1 MAGIQNIRDGFTGV
15 TTKIV
20 VVLVVL
26 SFTLFIGWPSFFSS
40 DVNVVA
46 TIDGKKLS
54 TSDLLFEMQNQQY
67 FFEQKFPDQN
77 FELDK
82 EILQEISTQSL
93 IRRHSLLNFIE
104 DSGIEIPDQIAYDQ
118 LSKNTNFFPDGIFS
132 LSQFEAIS
140 RSLGFIPGEYLKR
153 IKEDIAL
160 SYWSQGVGTSSFV
173 TESAIN
179 ELLTLAEQTR
189 DISFVKIS
197 FNDYLKEV
205 SVSDEVAKDYYN
217 NNTELFQSP
226 EQAKIIYINI
236 SQSNLKTE
244 LVIAEDS
251 VKQEYSSYLEDFD
264 AQTRRRASHIMLNI
278 NNERDESSAVQ
289 SLNDLKKRF
298 ENGESFEDLVVE
310 YSEDE
315 GTKSSSGDLGV
326 SDGSSFPPEFE
337 KALLVLKEDELS
349 NPIVLEGTAH
359 LLLLTDFQNPKPED
373 YENIKS
379 ELLLTL
385 ERNLSEDGFF
395 ELLDRA
401 ADLSFSL
408 TSLKEIADELGLKLK
423 ETEYFSENQMP
434 ETLSDQKISK
444 LIFESTELKDG
455 EISEVIEITEGEAFI
470 IQLADFKPQELI
482 SFEKV
487 LEETVN
493 AVKKD
498 LVSKKIKGIRDEITK
513 QLQNEMDFYTASQQQ
528 SLDIETYKGLS
539 RTSALLPRN
548 VLNGIFSLPRNEEAK
563 PYNSSLFDNGDLIFF
578 RLDSVNDNKKISSQ
592 EEVDSFSLF
601 MDQERQISE
610 LSELKLKL
618 QDSADVSIRMN

>member
-434 ETLSDQKISK
+434 EALSDQKISK

-528 SLDIETYKGLS
+528 SLDIETYKDLS

>member
-46 TIDGKKLS
+46 TVDGKKLS

-118 LSKNTNFFPDGIFS
+118 LSKNTNFFPDGVFS

-189 DISFVKIS
+189 DISFVKIN
-197 FNDYLKEV
+197 FNDYLKEF

-236 SQSNLKTE
+236 SQSNLQTE
-244 LVIAEDS
+244 LEIAEDS

-326 SDGSSFPPEFE
+326 SDGSNFPPEFE
-337 KALLVLKEDELS
+337 KALLLLKENELS

-359 LLLLTDFQNPKPED
+359 LLLLNDFQNPKPED

-379 ELLLTL
+379 DLLLTL
-385 ERNLSEDGFF
+385 ERNLAEDGFF

-408 TSLKEIADELGLKLK
+408 TSLKEIADELGLNLK

-444 LIFESTELKDG
+444 LIFESTELKNG

-482 SFEKV
+482 PFEKV

-493 AVKKD
+493 VVKKD
-498 LVSKKIKGIRDEITK
+498 LVSKKIKGIKDEITK
-513 QLQNEMDFYTASQQQ
+513 QLQNEVDFYTASQEQG
-528 SLDIETYKGLS
+528 LDIETYKDLS
-539 RTSALLPRN
+539 RTSSLLPRN
-548 VLNGIFSLPRNEEAK
+548 VLSGIFSLPRNEEAK
-563 PYNSSLFDNGDLIFF
+563 PYNSSLLDNGDLIFF